1 MISGALYIIAVLS
14 LSWLRPMV
22 GLALASNAYLFNAMI
37 SGGDSDS
44 PVFNVLGPLIC
55 FVTIF
60 SKVILK
66 DKVSLVRFKFADG
79 IIFGFFLL
87 YILSAFFSNDLVI
100 GLEFSLRYL
109 FLGASFYFFAR
120 FSYVLYLDK
129 GKFINDYMHGILI
142 TGFIVAVTALMQ
154 NNSSSQYTM
163 RLTVG
168 DSSTIPLAI
177 TLGQAAVVNV
187 YYIMTQK
194 GKKSIPYLISFLPMV
209 YAFLA
214 ANTRSVVIGFIL
226 ALLLLLSSDKFSIVR
241 KNFGKVLL
249 AISGMAVFIGYI
261 ITNNAELVAR
271 LFSTFG
277 HIATEQYGQSES
289 ERIDAWHHAI
299 ATFYEHPI
307 LGEGVGIF
315 IQRFNMYPHNIFF
328 ESAAETGIVGIL
340 LTVVLIG
347 SCFYSIIT
355 NKGDVKTPVVAAMF
369 IFLFFVSLVSLSFW
383 MHKALFTSIALIF
396 ITYGNLEKGQNNF

>member
-1 MISGALYIIAVLS
+1 MISGAIYIIAVLS

-44 PVFNVLGPLIC
+44 PIFNVLGPLIC
-55 FVTIF
+55 FGTIL
-60 SKVILK
+60 SKIILK
-66 DKVSLVRFKFADG
+66 NKVKLVRFKFADG
-79 IIFGFFLL
+79 LLIGIFLL
-87 YILSAFFSNDLVI
+87 YLVSAFFSDDMVVGI
-100 GLEFSLRYL
+100 EFSLRYL

-129 GKFINDYMHGILI
+129 GKFINDYMRGILI
-142 TGFIVAVTALMQ
+142 TGFIVSVTALLQ

-177 TLGQAAVVNV
+177 TLGQAAVVNI
-187 YYIMTQK
+187 YYIMTAK
-194 GKKSIPYLISFLPMV
+194 GRNGIPYIISFLPII

-214 ANTRSVVIGFIL
+214 ANTRSVVIGFCL
-226 ALLLLLSSDKFSIVR
+226 ALVVLLSADRFSIVR

-249 AISGMAVFIGYI
+249 AITGMVIFIGYI
-261 ITNNAELVAR
+261 VMNNAELVAR

-289 ERIDAWHHAI
+289 ERLDAWHHAI
-299 ATFYEHPI
+299 ATFVEHPI

-328 ESAAETGIVGIL
+328 ESAAETGLVGLLMIL
-340 LTVVLIG
+340 TLIG
-347 SCFYSIIT
+347 SCIYCILM
-355 NKGDVKTPVVAAMF
+355 NKGNVRSPVVAAMF

-383 MHKALFTSIALIF
+383 MHKALFTAIALVF
-396 ITYGNLEKGQNNF
+396 ITYGNLEKENNNF